1 MRLRVQFTAQ
11 LRTIAGRAEEVVE
24 LPEGSNLEGLLVHV
38 ATELCRETAGYLLA
52 PGGGLQ
58 SSLIVAVNNRAIST
72 HEARAVSLCGGDVV
86 MLLPP
91 IAGG

>member
-1 MRLRVQFTAQ
+1 MRLKVQFTAQ
-11 LRTIAGRAEEVVE
+11 LRTVVGRAEEVVE

-58 SSLIVAVNNRAIST
+58 SSLIVSVNNRAVST
-72 HEARAVSLCGGDVV
+72 HEASAVLIHSGDVV